1 MPAPLLS
8 LFGLA
13 RCTRATETAGPISSA
28 EKALMVQPSN
38 NDDSAALDQRM
49 VRALDHPVRAAYLKL
64 LAARDSLSPAAALPL
79 LGQEGLALSNVV
91 YHVRVLDYFELV
103 EPTGEPEPNGGVAFR
118 TTPRGQTALAALGL
132 SSQDG

>member
-1 MPAPLLS
+1 
-8 LFGLA
+8 
-13 RCTRATETAGPISSA
+13 
-28 EKALMVQPSN
+28 MVQPPDK
-38 NDDSAALDQRM
+38 DDSAALDQGV

-79 LGQEGLALSNVV
+79 LGKDDLALSNLV

-103 EPTGEPEPNGGVAFR
+103 EPTGEPEPNGGVSFR

-132 SSQDG
+132 SARDDPDREV